1 METSS
6 SKSTSI
12 KAKMIKPNDIE
23 VPSFEFEDLII
34 KHYKKYPRTAA
45 MIENPL
51 YLKALE
57 NPFLYFY
64 LVPIAFFK
72 VKLNS
77 ILALKWWNYIK
88 LWFYVVLLFIP
99 TIIMVIVPFQELAA
113 PLDLSKIMIDLTVSV
128 LIPLIGGVLFSLFY
142 LKYTHDGYLGLTLEK
157 RVEWIEKPVRE
168 YYAKYY
174 DRYLPKNPIMI
185 ILSLL
190 SGIGLNLPILLITI
204 PQTTGTNPSIA
215 SAFGI
220 ISCIVSPLMFYI
232 FYLATYYLILNTKIY
247 SKVLK
252 TIKER
257 LVIYLDEYGTLLNRE
272 NYDII
277 WALGD
282 TPGRSIRQLENIP
295 VAGLLSALITTIAMA
310 MGTINLL
317 IYGFASEMPRLG
329 FPILVDFTGIGADK
343 PWTVMVVIISVL
355 LAAIMFLIVYLPL
368 NSFRVKMVKFK
379 MKALI
384 ELDNYIFANVVEFEL
399 KYADNAKQENVT
411 MFQLR
416 NYISNMRTVPI
427 STGKL
432 LKSSMAIIIWVLN
445 MRRIFTAVAGDG
457 S

>member
-6 SKSTSI
+6 SKSSSV
-12 KAKMIKPNDIE
+12 KAKMIKPNDVE

-34 KHYKKYPRTAA
+34 EHYKKYPRTAA
-45 MIENPL
+45 MVENPL

-64 LVPIAFFK
+64 LVPIALFK

-113 PLDLSKIMIDLTVSV
+113 PLDLSRIMVDLTVSV
-128 LIPLIGGVLFSLFY
+128 LIPLLGGVLFSLFY

-174 DRYLPKNPIMI
+174 DRYLPKNPIII

-190 SGIGLNLPILLITI
+190 SGIGLNLPMLLITI
-204 PQTTGTNPSIA
+204 PQTTGINLSAA

-232 FYLATYYLILNTKIY
+232 FYLATYYLILNTQIY
-247 SKVLK
+247 SKILK
-252 TIKER
+252 TLKER
-257 LVIYLDEYGTLLNRE
+257 LTTYLDEYGTLLNRE

-317 IYGFASEMPRLG
+317 IYGFASEMPQLG
-329 FPILVDFTGIGADK
+329 FPILNFIAADS
-343 PWTVMVVIISVL
+343 PWTVMVVIISAL
-355 LAAIMFLIVYLPL
+355 LAAGMFLIVYLPL

-399 KYADNAKQENVT
+399 KYAEDAKQENVT

-432 LKSSMAIIIWVLN
+432 LKSSMAIIVWVLN
-445 MRRIFTAVAGDG
+445 MRRIFTAVAGDA
-457 S
+457 

>member
-1 METSS
+1 METTT
-6 SKSTSI
+6 SKSI
-12 KAKMIKPNDIE
+12 PVKVKVIKPNE
-23 VPSFEFEDLII
+23 VKVPSFEFEDLII
-34 KHYKKYPRTAA
+34 EHYKKYPRTAA

-57 NPFLYFY
+57 NPYLYFY
-64 LVPIAFFK
+64 LVPIALFK

-99 TIIMVIVPFQELAA
+99 TIIMVIVPFQEIAA
-113 PLDLSKIMIDLTVSV
+113 PLDLSKIMMDLTVSV
-128 LIPLIGGVLFSLFY
+128 LIPLLGGVLFSLFY
-142 LKYTHDGYLGLTLEK
+142 LKYTHDGYFGLTLEK

-168 YYAKYY
+168 YYTKYY
-174 DRYLPKNPIMI
+174 DRYLPKNPIII

-190 SGIGLNLPILLITI
+190 SGIGINLPMLLMTI
-204 PQTTGTNPSIA
+204 PQTTGTNLSVA
-215 SAFGI
+215 TTFGI

-232 FYLATYYLILNTKIY
+232 FYLATYFLILNTQIY

-257 LVIYLDEYGTLLNRE
+257 LTTYLDEYGTLLNRE

-317 IYGFASEMPRLG
+317 IYGLASEMPRLG
-329 FPILVDFTGIGADK
+329 FNFPILTFIAEDK
-343 PWTVMVVIISVL
+343 PWTVMVVLISAL
-355 LAAIMFLIVYLPL
+355 IAAIMFLIVYLPL

-399 KYADNAKQENVT
+399 KYADDAKQENVT

-432 LKSSMAIIIWVLN
+432 LKSSMAIIIWILN
-445 MRRIFTAVAGDG
+445 MRRIFSAVAGG
-457 S
+457 A

>member
-12 KAKMIKPNDIE
+12 KAKMIKPNDVEI
-23 VPSFEFEDLII
+23 PSFEFEDLII
-34 KHYKKYPRTAA
+34 EHYKKYPRTAA
-45 MIENPL
+45 MVENPL

-57 NPFLYFY
+57 NPLLYFY
-64 LVPIAFFK
+64 LVPIALFK

-88 LWFYVVLLFIP
+88 LWFFVVLLFVP
-99 TIIMVIVPFQELAA
+99 TIIMVIVPFQQLAD
-113 PLDLSKIMIDLTVSV
+113 PLDLSTIMVDLTVSV
-128 LIPLIGGVLFSLFY
+128 LIPLLGGVLFSLFY

-174 DRYLPKNPIMI
+174 DRYLPKNPII
-185 ILSLL
+185 IIVSLL
-190 SGIGLNLPILLITI
+190 SGIGLNLPMLLITI
-204 PQTTGTNPSIA
+204 PQTTGTNYSVA
-215 SAFGI
+215 NAFGI

-232 FYLATYYLILNTKIY
+232 FYLATYYLILNTMIY
-247 SKVLK
+247 SKILK
-252 TIKER
+252 TLKER
-257 LVIYLDEYGTLLNRE
+257 LTTYLDEYGTLLNRE

-317 IYGFASEMPRLG
+317 IYGFASEMPSLG
-329 FPILVDFTGIGADK
+329 FNFPILTFIGEDS
-343 PWTVMVVIISVL
+343 PWTVMVVIISIL

-399 KYADNAKQENVT
+399 KYAEDAKQENVT

-445 MRRIFTAVAGDG
+445 MRRIFTTVSGDV
-457 S
+457 

>member
-1 METSS
+1 
-6 SKSTSI
+6 
-12 KAKMIKPNDIE
+12 
-23 VPSFEFEDLII
+23 
-34 KHYKKYPRTAA
+34 
-45 MIENPL
+45 
-51 YLKALE
+51 
-57 NPFLYFY
+57 
-64 LVPIAFFK
+64 
-72 VKLNS
+72 KL
-77 ILALKWWNYIK
+77 AD
-88 LWFYVVLLFIP
+88 
-99 TIIMVIVPFQELAA
+99 
-113 PLDLSKIMIDLTVSV
+113 PLDLSIIMVDLSVSV
-128 LIPLIGGVLFSLFY
+128 LIPLLGGVLFSLFY

-157 RVEWIEKPVRE
+157 RIEWIEKPVRE

-174 DRYLPKNPIMI
+174 DRYLPKNPIII

-190 SGIGLNLPILLITI
+190 SGIGLNLPMLLVTI
-204 PQTTGTNPSIA
+204 PKTTGTNLSVA
-215 SAFGI
+215 NAFGI

-232 FYLATYYLILNTKIY
+232 FYLATYYLILNTQIY
-247 SKVLK
+247 SKILK

-257 LVIYLDEYGTLLNRE
+257 LTTYLDEYGTLLNRE

-317 IYGFASEMPRLG
+317 IYGFASEMPSLG
-329 FPILVDFTGIGADK
+329 FPILTFVAADS

-379 MKALI
+379 TKALI

-399 KYADNAKQENVT
+399 KYAEDAKQENVT

-416 NYISNMRTVPI
+416 NYISNMRTIPI

-445 MRRIFTAVAGDG
+445 MRRIFTAVSGGA
-457 S
+457 

>member
-6 SKSTSI
+6 SKSISV
-12 KAKMIKPNDIE
+12 KAKVIKPNDVE

-34 KHYKKYPRTAA
+34 EHYKKYPRTAA
-45 MIENPL
+45 MVENPL

-64 LVPIAFFK
+64 LVPIALFK

-128 LIPLIGGVLFSLFY
+128 LIPLLGGVLFSLFY

-174 DRYLPKNPIMI
+174 DRYLPRNPIII

-190 SGIGLNLPILLITI
+190 SGIGLNLPMLLITI
-204 PQTTGTNPSIA
+204 PQTTGTKL
-215 SAFGI
+215 SAATTFGI

-232 FYLATYYLILNTKIY
+232 FYLATYYLILNTQIY
-247 SKVLK
+247 SKILK

-257 LVIYLDEYGTLLNRE
+257 LTTYLDEYGTLLNRE

-317 IYGFASEMPRLG
+317 IYGFASEMPSLG
-329 FPILVDFTGIGADK
+329 FPILTFIDADS

-355 LAAIMFLIVYLPL
+355 IAAIMFLIVYLPL

-379 MKALI
+379 TKALI

-399 KYADNAKQENVT
+399 KYAEDAKQENVT

-432 LKSSMAIIIWVLN
+432 LKSSMAIIIWVIN
-445 MRRIFTAVAGDG
+445 MRRIFTTVAGDV
-457 S
+457 

>member
-1 METSS
+1 METST
-6 SKSTSI
+6 SKSISV
-12 KAKMIKPNDIE
+12 KAKVIKPNDVE

-34 KHYKKYPRTAA
+34 EHYKKYPRTAA
-45 MIENPL
+45 MVENPR

-64 LVPIAFFK
+64 LVPIALFK

-88 LWFYVVLLFIP
+88 LWFYIGLLFIP

-113 PLDLSKIMIDLTVSV
+113 PLDLSKIMVDLTVSV
-128 LIPLIGGVLFSLFY
+128 LIPLLGGVLFSLFY

-174 DRYLPKNPIMI
+174 DRYLPKNPIII

-190 SGIGLNLPILLITI
+190 SGIGLNLPMLLITI
-204 PQTTGTNPSIA
+204 PQTTGTNLSTA
-215 SAFGI
+215 ATFGI

-232 FYLATYYLILNTKIY
+232 FYLATYYLILNTQIY
-247 SKVLK
+247 SKILK

-257 LVIYLDEYGTLLNRE
+257 LTTYLDEYGTLLNRE

-329 FPILVDFTGIGADK
+329 FPILTFIDADS
-343 PWTVMVVIISVL
+343 PWTVMVVIISAL
-355 LAAIMFLIVYLPL
+355 IAAIMFLIVYLPL

-399 KYADNAKQENVT
+399 KYADDAKQENVT

-445 MRRIFTAVAGDG
+445 MRRIFTAVAGDV
-457 S
+457 

>member
-1 METSS
+1 MTST
-6 SKSTSI
+6 SKSIPI
-12 KAKMIKPNDIE
+12 KAKVIKPNEVE

-34 KHYKKYPRTAA
+34 EHYKKYPRTAA

-64 LVPIAFFK
+64 LVPIALFK

-88 LWFYVVLLFIP
+88 LWFFVVLLFIP

-113 PLDLSKIMIDLTVSV
+113 PFDLSKIVIDLTVSV
-128 LIPLIGGVLFSLFY
+128 LIPLLGGVLFSLFY

-174 DRYLPKNPIMI
+174 DRYLPKNPIII

-190 SGIGLNLPILLITI
+190 SGIGLNLPMLVITI
-204 PQTTGTNPSIA
+204 PQTTGTNL
-215 SAFGI
+215 SAATTFGI

-232 FYLATYYLILNTKIY
+232 FYLATYYLILNTQIY
-247 SKVLK
+247 SKILK

-257 LVIYLDEYGTLLNRE
+257 LTTYLDEYGTLLNRE

-329 FPILVDFTGIGADK
+329 FPILDFIDADS

-399 KYADNAKQENVT
+399 KYAEDAKQENVT

-416 NYISNMRTVPI
+416 NYISNMRTIPI

-432 LKSSMAIIIWVLN
+432 LKSSMAIIIWVIN
-445 MRRIFTAVAGDG
+445 MRRIFTAVAGDA
-457 S
+457 

>member
-1 METSS
+1 METST
-6 SKSTSI
+6 SKSISV
-12 KAKMIKPNDIE
+12 KAKVIKPNDVE

-45 MIENPL
+45 MVENPR

-57 NPFLYFY
+57 NPFRYFY
-64 LVPIAFFK
+64 LVPIALFK

-99 TIIMVIVPFQELAA
+99 TIIMVIVPFQELAN
-113 PLDLSKIMIDLTVSV
+113 PLNLSRIMVDLSVSV
-128 LIPLIGGVLFSLFY
+128 LIPLLGGVLFSLFY

-174 DRYLPKNPIMI
+174 DRYLPKNPIII

-190 SGIGLNLPILLITI
+190 SGIGLNLPMLLVTI
-204 PQTTGTNPSIA
+204 PKTTGANLSVA
-215 SAFGI
+215 NAFGI
-220 ISCIVSPLMFYI
+220 ISCIVSPMMFYI
-232 FYLATYYLILNTKIY
+232 FYLATYYLLLNTQIY
-247 SKVLK
+247 SKILK
-252 TIKER
+252 TLKER
-257 LVIYLDEYGTLLNRE
+257 LTTYLDEYGTLLNRE

-317 IYGFASEMPRLG
+317 IYGFASEMPSLG
-329 FPILVDFTGIGADK
+329 FPILNFIGADS
-343 PWTVMVVIISVL
+343 PWTVMVIIISVL
-355 LAAIMFLIVYLPL
+355 LAAVMFLMVYLPL

-379 MKALI
+379 TKALI

-399 KYADNAKQENVT
+399 NYAEDAKQENVT

-445 MRRIFTAVAGDG
+445 MRRIFTTVAGDV
-457 S
+457 

>member
-6 SKSTSI
+6 SKSTSV
-12 KAKMIKPNDIE
+12 KAKIIKPNNVE

-34 KHYKKYPRTAA
+34 EHYKKYPRTAA
-45 MIENPL
+45 LVENPL

-64 LVPIAFFK
+64 LVPIALFK

-99 TIIMVIVPFQELAA
+99 TIIMVIVPFQELAN
-113 PLDLSKIMIDLTVSV
+113 PSDLSRIMVDLTVSV

-174 DRYLPKNPIMI
+174 DRYLPKNPIII

-190 SGIGLNLPILLITI
+190 SGIGLNLPMLLITI
-204 PQTTGTNPSIA
+204 PKTTATNLSVA

-220 ISCIVSPLMFYI
+220 ISCIVSPIMFYI
-232 FYLATYYLILNTKIY
+232 FYLATYYLILNTRIY
-247 SKVLK
+247 SKILK
-252 TIKER
+252 TLKER
-257 LVIYLDEYGTLLNRE
+257 LTTYLDEYGTLLNRE

-295 VAGLLSALITTIAMA
+295 IAGLLSALITTIAMA

-317 IYGFASEMPRLG
+317 IYGFASEMPSLG
-329 FPILVDFTGIGADK
+329 FPILNFIGADS

-355 LAAIMFLIVYLPL
+355 IAAIMFLIVYLPL
-368 NSFRVKMVKFK
+368 NSFRIKMVKFK

-399 KYADNAKQENVT
+399 KYAEDAKQENVT

-416 NYISNMRTVPI
+416 QYISSMRTIPI

-432 LKSSMAIIIWVLN
+432 LKSSMAIIIWILN
-445 MRRIFTAVAGDG
+445 MRRIFTTVAGDV
-457 S
+457 

>member
-1 METSS
+1 MESS
-6 SKSTSI
+6 TSKSVSV
-12 KAKMIKPNDIE
+12 KAKVIKPDAIE
-23 VPSFEFEDLII
+23 MPSFEFEDLII
-34 KHYKKYPRTAA
+34 EHYKKYPRTAA

-57 NPFLYFY
+57 SPFFYFY
-64 LVPIAFFK
+64 LVPIALFK

-99 TIIMVIVPFQELAA
+99 TIVMVIVPFQNIANQSNLTTIMM
-113 PLDLSKIMIDLTVSV
+113 DLSFSV
-128 LIPLIGGVLFSLFY
+128 IIPIIVAVLFSLFY

-174 DRYLPKNPIMI
+174 DRYLPKNPLI
-185 ILSLL
+185 ILLSLL
-190 SGIGLNLPILLITI
+190 SGIGINLPMLLKTI
-204 PQTTGTNPSIA
+204 PTVTDSTAFSVANT
-215 SAFGI
+215 FGI
-220 ISCIVSPLMFYI
+220 ISCMISPLFFYI
-232 FYLATYYLILNTKIY
+232 FYLATYYLILNTSIY
-247 SKVLK
+247 SKILK
-252 TIKER
+252 TLKLR
-257 LVIYLDEYGTLLNRE
+257 LTTYLDEYGTLLNRE

-310 MGTINLL
+310 MGTINIL
-317 IYGFASEMPRLG
+317 IYGIASEMPQLG
-329 FPILVDFTGIGADK
+329 FPILNFIDADS

-355 LAAIMFLIVYLPL
+355 IAAIMFLIVFMPL
-368 NSFRVKMVKFK
+368 NSFRIKMVKFK

-399 KYADNAKQENVT
+399 KYADDAKQENVT

-416 NYISNMRTVPI
+416 QYISSMRTVPI

-432 LKSSMAIIIWVLN
+432 LKSSMAIIVWVLN
-445 MRRIFTAVAGDG
+445 MRRIFTTVAGDG
-457 S
+457 L

>member
-1 METSS
+1 METST
-6 SKSTSI
+6 SKSISV
-12 KAKMIKPNDIE
+12 KAKVIKPNDVE

-34 KHYKKYPRTAA
+34 EHYKKYPRTAA
-45 MIENPL
+45 MVENPR

-64 LVPIAFFK
+64 LIPIALFK

-77 ILALKWWNYIK
+77 ILALKWWDYIK
-88 LWFYVVLLFIP
+88 LWFYVLLLFIP

-113 PLDLSKIMIDLTVSV
+113 PLDLSRIMVDLTVSV
-128 LIPLIGGVLFSLFY
+128 LIPLLGGVLFSLFY

-174 DRYLPKNPIMI
+174 DRYLPKNPIII

-190 SGIGLNLPILLITI
+190 SGIGLNLPMLLITI
-204 PQTTGTNPSIA
+204 PQTTGTNLSTA
-215 SAFGI
+215 TTFGI

-232 FYLATYYLILNTKIY
+232 FYLATYYLILNTQIY
-247 SKVLK
+247 SKILK

-257 LVIYLDEYGTLLNRE
+257 LTTYLDEYGTLLNRE

-329 FPILVDFTGIGADK
+329 FPILTFIDADS

-355 LAAIMFLIVYLPL
+355 IAAIMFLVVYLPL

-399 KYADNAKQENVT
+399 KYADDAKQENVT

-432 LKSSMAIIIWVLN
+432 LKSSMAIIVWVLN
-445 MRRIFTAVAGDG
+445 MRRIFTAVAGDA
-457 S
+457 

>member
-1 METSS
+1 METST
-6 SKSTSI
+6 SKSI
-12 KAKMIKPNDIE
+12 PVKAKVIKPNEVE

-34 KHYKKYPRTAA
+34 EHYKKYPRTAA

-99 TIIMVIVPFQELAA
+99 TIIMVIVPFQEL
-113 PLDLSKIMIDLTVSV
+113 LSTIIGDLTFSV
-128 LIPLIGGVLFSLFY
+128 LIPLLGGVLFSLFY

-174 DRYLPKNPIMI
+174 DRYLPKNPIII

-190 SGIGLNLPILLITI
+190 SGIGLNLPMLLITI
-204 PQTTGTNPSIA
+204 PGTTGTNLSVA
-215 SAFGI
+215 TTFGI
-220 ISCIVSPLMFYI
+220 ISCIVSPIMFYI
-232 FYLATYYLILNTKIY
+232 FYLATYYLILNTQIY
-247 SKVLK
+247 SKILK

-257 LVIYLDEYGTLLNRE
+257 LTTYLDEYGTLLNRE

-295 VAGLLSALITTIAMA
+295 VAGLLSALITTIAVA
-310 MGTINLL
+310 MGTINLM
-317 IYGFASEMPRLG
+317 IYGFASEMPSLG
-329 FPILVDFTGIGADK
+329 FPILDFIGADS
-343 PWTVMVVIISVL
+343 PWTVMVVIISAL
-355 LAAIMFLIVYLPL
+355 IAAIMFLIVYLPL

-399 KYADNAKQENVT
+399 KYAEDAKQENVT

-416 NYISNMRTVPI
+416 QYISNMRTIPI

-445 MRRIFTAVAGDG
+445 MRRIFTAVSGGA
-457 S
+457 

>member
-1 METSS
+1 
-6 SKSTSI
+6 
-12 KAKMIKPNDIE
+12 
-23 VPSFEFEDLII
+23 
-34 KHYKKYPRTAA
+34 
-45 MIENPL
+45 
-51 YLKALE
+51 
-57 NPFLYFY
+57 
-64 LVPIAFFK
+64 
-72 VKLNS
+72 
-77 ILALKWWNYIK
+77 
-88 LWFYVVLLFIP
+88 
-99 TIIMVIVPFQELAA
+99 
-113 PLDLSKIMIDLTVSV
+113 
-128 LIPLIGGVLFSLFY
+128 LIPLLGGVLFSLFY

-174 DRYLPKNPIMI
+174 DRYLPKNPIII

-190 SGIGLNLPILLITI
+190 SGIGLNLPMLVITI
-204 PQTTGTNPSIA
+204 PQTTGTNL
-215 SAFGI
+215 SAATTFGI

-232 FYLATYYLILNTKIY
+232 FYLATYYLILNTQIY
-247 SKVLK
+247 SKILK

-257 LVIYLDEYGTLLNRE
+257 LVTYLDEYGTLLNRE

-329 FPILVDFTGIGADK
+329 FPILNFIDADS

-399 KYADNAKQENVT
+399 KYAEDAKQENVT

-416 NYISNMRTVPI
+416 NYISNMRTIPI

-432 LKSSMAIIIWVLN
+432 LKSSMAIIIWIIN
-445 MRRIFTAVAGDG
+445 MRRIFTTVAGDA
-457 S
+457 